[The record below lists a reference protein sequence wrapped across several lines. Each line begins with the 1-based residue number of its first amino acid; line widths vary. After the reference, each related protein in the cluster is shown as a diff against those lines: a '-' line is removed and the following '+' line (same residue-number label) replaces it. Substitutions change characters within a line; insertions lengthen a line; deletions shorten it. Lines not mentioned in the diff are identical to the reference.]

1 LNKLKL
7 HYINCENDLKKFD
20 KLQQNN
26 KKKFIFSNL
35 LTFWTRLAQ
44 LKNCCTERRTN
55 YKSKHFATDH
65 WGFHPRILK

>member
-1 LNKLKL
+1 MVTRTIKILFNFITFEINFHTASIQILNKLKL

-35 LTFWTRLAQ
+35 LTF
-44 LKNCCTERRTN
+44 
-55 YKSKHFATDH
+55 
-65 WGFHPRILK
+65 

>member
-1 LNKLKL
+1 MISKNLTNSSK
-7 HYINCENDLKKFD
+7 ITT
-20 KLQQNN
+20 
-26 KKKFIFSNL
+26 KKFIFSNL